1 MSIIKQFDL
10 TGKVAIVTGSS
21 KGIGRAIA
29 LAFAQQGAKVV
40 LSSRRQE
47 AVDAVAEEFK
57 AAGLDAIAIACH
69 MGSSE
74 QFAQLV
80 DKTVAQ
86 LGGLDIV
93 VNNAAANPIFGPIQ
107 DADGGAFDKIMQVN
121 VKGPWELCKLAFPHL
136 KNNKGCVIN
145 ISSIEGVTPGQGMGL
160 YSVSKAA
167 LIQLTNSMAREWGP
181 YGIRANSILPGLIQ
195 TKFSQAL
202 FVNDKILKTVLA
214 KQALPQ
220 VGQSDDIAGL
230 ALFLASDAAS
240 FCTGES
246 FTADGGYTI

>member
-74 QFAQLV
+74 QIAQLV

-121 VKGPWELCKLAFPHL
+121 VKGPWELSKLAFPHL
-136 KNNKGCVIN
+136 KKNKGCVIN

-167 LIQLTNSMAREWGP
+167 LIQLTNALAREWGP

-202 FVNDKILKTVLA
+202 FVNEKILKTVLA

>member
-21 KGIGRAIA
+21 KGIGKAIA
-29 LAFAQQGAKVV
+29 KAFAQQGAHVV
-40 LSSRRQE
+40 ISSRKQE
-47 AVDAVAEEFK
+47 AVDAVVEEFT
-57 AAGLDAIAIACH
+57 AEGLSVIGVPCHVGEEAQIAN
-69 MGSSE
+69 
-74 QFAQLV
+74 L
-80 DKTVAQ
+80 VAQ
-86 LGGLDIV
+86 TIAKWDRLDIV

-107 DADGGAFDKIMQVN
+107 NADSPAFDKIMQVN
-121 VKGPWELCKLAFPHL
+121 VKGPWLLCKEAFPHL
-136 KNNKGCVIN
+136 KSSQGNVIN

-181 YGIRANSILPGLIQ
+181 LGIRANTILPGLIK

-202 FVNDKILKTVLA
+202 FVNDQILKTVLG
-214 KQALPQ
+214 KQALSK
-220 VGQSDDIAGL
+220 VGEPDDIAGL
-230 ALFLASDAAS
+230 AVFLASDAAA